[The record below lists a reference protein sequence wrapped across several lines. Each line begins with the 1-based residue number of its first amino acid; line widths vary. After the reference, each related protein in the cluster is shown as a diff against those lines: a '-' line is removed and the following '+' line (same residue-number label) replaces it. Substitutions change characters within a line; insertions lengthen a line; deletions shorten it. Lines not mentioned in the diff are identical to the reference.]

1 MQTLHQPSFCLL
13 NTKKKNDLQIMSLA
27 AYATETNKNFLDI
40 LFTAETKLDDTVSEH
55 FLHQP
60 GYRAIQR
67 D

>member
-1 MQTLHQPSFCLL
+1 
-13 NTKKKNDLQIMSLA
+13 MSLA